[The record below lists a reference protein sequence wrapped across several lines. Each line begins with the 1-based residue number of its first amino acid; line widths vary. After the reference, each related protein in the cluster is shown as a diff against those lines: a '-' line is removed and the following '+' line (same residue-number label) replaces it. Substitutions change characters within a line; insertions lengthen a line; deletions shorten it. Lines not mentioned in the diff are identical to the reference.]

1 MSETSTLHII
11 RISLY
16 ILGQNP
22 VRGKHTQILKKK
34 FWKNF
39 DKFGL
44 LFYLCKKVTVINKE
58 KLLIGIVFGV
68 LAQVLTF
75 FQLQGQLKYEWFK
88 NNYWL
93 VVLMGIPVSMLFMF
107 SVKNMVLAYG
117 GEMWPSRLI
126 GFSIGAIVFTYFSWS
141 IFNEPLTLKT
151 IICLMLSFS
160 ILSVQLFMK

>member
-1 MSETSTLHII
+1 
-11 RISLY
+11 
-16 ILGQNP
+16 
-22 VRGKHTQILKKK
+22 
-34 FWKNF
+34 
-39 DKFGL
+39 
-44 LFYLCKKVTVINKE
+44 VINKE

-88 NNYWL
+88 NHYWL